1 MLTFLR
7 RCFCGSTPEPKPS
20 RLSTPHSCANPC
32 SRSRV
37 CGHACPL
44 SCHPGP
50 CPPCQ
55 VTTSLPCHCG
65 KETLMFRCSSLAPS
79 KASSRVSAELSC
91 GKRCGRKLNCGNHE
105 CEDICHPGP
114 CAPCKVRDLVKCYC
128 GREEKEISCG
138 VGEEQSCTIIEDGKE
153 RQWIGHYQCA
163 RPCDRLF
170 ACGIHRCKKS
180 CHPPSPT
187 PVTCPNSPSVVTH
200 CPCGKHTL
208 DPSSAPHFPFGTKL
222 PRIACT
228 DPIPTCES
236 ICMKPLEGCDHACA
250 VKCHTGPCP
259 PCRIMLVRPCRCGA
273 TTRDIPCFEARSTEE
288 GGQEILCNRPCGALR
303 ACRRHQCT
311 RLCCPLASV
320 ANATK
325 GKGKGKRYDVADGR
339 IFDEAGWH
347 ECDLPCG
354 KLLACGNHYCELRD
368 HRGACPSCLR
378 SSFEELICNCGRTI
392 LEPPIPCG
400 TRISCHYPCARPP
413 PPCGHPRTQHAC
425 HEDPT
430 PCPPCPFLTS
440 KLCACGKKMV
450 DNVRCSQ
457 EKVSC
462 GTPCGKPLTCGFHH
476 CDRLCHGDDCGPCHA
491 TCGKPRKLC
500 LPAQHPCTHPCHAPA
515 ACDESEPCRAIIHI
529 SCPCGRIRQPIAC
542 GRSMSNPGGR
552 ESSQSLKCTND
563 CLVAK
568 RNARLAEALGINPDK
583 AGAAKEVQYGDELL
597 VIARREPKFCQMV
610 EKTFAD
616 FLSSDKKSQVLA
628 HMPEPRR
635 KFVQALAGMY
645 RLDHQVVDQEPN
657 RSVQILRRVDSRI
670 PTPLLSAA
678 AAAPTPST
686 TPSYSNLGK
695 LADLRSSGPGLQPL
709 NRPKPVSAPVA
720 TPAPAWSSSAASSST
735 SGWRAVVAGQ
745 TQRRPADA
753 WGSPTSAT
761 SRPSSRP
768 SVPAT
773 PSRGSPVPPIP
784 VSIAQVGA
792 EVPDDWEDDA

>member
-1 MLTFLR
+1 
-7 RCFCGSTPEPKPS
+7 
-20 RLSTPHSCANPC
+20 
-32 SRSRV
+32 
-37 CGHACPL
+37 
-44 SCHPGP
+44 
-50 CPPCQ
+50 
-55 VTTSLPCHCG
+55 
-65 KETLMFRCSSLAPS
+65 
-79 KASSRVSAELSC
+79 
-91 GKRCGRKLNCGNHE
+91 
-105 CEDICHPGP
+105 
-114 CAPCKVRDLVKCYC
+114 
-128 GREEKEISCG
+128 
-138 VGEEQSCTIIEDGKE
+138 
-153 RQWIGHYQCA
+153 
-163 RPCDRLF
+163 
-170 ACGIHRCKKS
+170 
-180 CHPPSPT
+180 
-187 PVTCPNSPSVVTH
+187 
-200 CPCGKHTL
+200 
-208 DPSSAPHFPFGTKL
+208 
-222 PRIACT
+222 
-228 DPIPTCES
+228 
-236 ICMKPLEGCDHACA
+236 
-250 VKCHTGPCP
+250 
-259 PCRIMLVRPCRCGA
+259 
-273 TTRDIPCFEARSTEE
+273 
-288 GGQEILCNRPCGALR
+288 
-303 ACRRHQCT
+303 
-311 RLCCPLASV
+311 
-320 ANATK
+320 
-325 GKGKGKRYDVADGR
+325 
-339 IFDEAGWH
+339 
-347 ECDLPCG
+347 
-354 KLLACGNHYCELRD
+354 
-368 HRGACPSCLR
+368 
-378 SSFEELICNCGRTI
+378 
-392 LEPPIPCG
+392 
-400 TRISCHYPCARPP
+400 
-413 PPCGHPRTQHAC
+413 
-425 HEDPT
+425 
-430 PCPPCPFLTS
+430 
-440 KLCACGKKMV
+440 
-450 DNVRCSQ
+450 
-457 EKVSC
+457 
-462 GTPCGKPLTCGFHH
+462 
-476 CDRLCHGDDCGPCHA
+476 
-491 TCGKPRKLC
+491 
-500 LPAQHPCTHPCHAPA
+500 
-515 ACDESEPCRAIIHI
+515 
-529 SCPCGRIRQPIAC
+529 
-542 GRSMSNPGGR
+542 MSNPGGR